1 MQLPERLPLAQAV
14 QTDPTT
20 NLHFLPAVKRNK
32 VARLPHAVE
41 ALASGAARSLLN
53 TLKAKYDLVIVD
65 LPPLIAGSD
74 NRAASGLIDS
84 YILVIEWGST
94 KVDAV
99 QYALR
104 HAPAVHERIIGA
116 VLNKVDLATISR
128 YDNYGA
134 HYYYA
139 RSGRPDLVN

>member
-1 MQLPERLPLAQAV
+1 M
-14 QTDPTT
+14 
-20 NLHFLPAVKRNK
+20 
-32 VARLPHAVE
+32 
-41 ALASGAARSLLN
+41 
-53 TLKAKYDLVIVD
+53 VIVD